1 MSATDGRVAVVTGA
15 SRGAGKGIALAL
27 AETGMT
33 VYVTGRTRKEG
44 HSVDGLPG
52 TIYRTA
58 EDIAARGGTGI
69 PVACDHGDE
78 AEVRALFERIGHEHG
93 RLDILVN
100 NATALS
106 APPETPGQP
115 FWQRSLAEELK
126 PLDVGLRSHFV
137 AAYFAAPLLIHSG
150 GLVVHTSSPGAR
162 TYLPG
167 VHGPVYGAGKAG
179 SDKLAHDM
187 AQEFRPHGVAV
198 VSIWM
203 GVLDSEQLQRGELGA
218 DRMIGTLFPGVESPE
233 LTGRIIK
240 ALADDPAVM
249 ARTGHTYWGSE
260 LASEYGVTD
269 LDGSVPPSY
278 REWLGA
284 PSEFPA
290 VAPTYAAFLE
300 QRASRAQEA
309 HTKVVTRNSP
319 KQSGEPEDTGADR
332 IPLGDHDRIE
342 AIKRLKYRYWRACDA
357 KDPAGIRACFV
368 ETGADIDFG
377 PLGRF
382 DADGLAQVFRDIALS
397 THEGGHR
404 ILDMHHGMMPDIALL
419 TATEAVG
426 SWTLRFTQ
434 LDLRAR
440 TQTLAAIEYDDRY
453 VLENGEW
460 RMSTCHSRTL
470 WSITQPLSAEAAIT
484 DNIG

>member
-1 MSATDGRVAVVTGA
+1 MNETDGRVAVVTGA

-27 AETGMT
+27 AGSGAT
-33 VYVTGRTRKEG
+33 VYVTGRTQEEG
-44 HSVDGLPG
+44 RSADGLPG

-58 EDIAARGGTGI
+58 EEITARGGTGI
-69 PVACDHGDE
+69 PVVCDHGDE
-78 AEVRALFERIGHEHG
+78 TQVRALFERIGHEHG

-106 APPETPGQP
+106 ASPGAPGLP
-115 FWQRSLAEELK
+115 FWQRPLADELK

-137 AAYFAAPLLIHSG
+137 ATYYAAPLLVRGG

-203 GVLDSEQLQRGELGA
+203 GVLDTEQLRRGELGA
-218 DRMIGTLFPGVESPE
+218 DRLVGTLFPGVESPE
-233 LTGRIIK
+233 MTGRVIG

-260 LASEYGVTD
+260 LASEYGITD
-269 LDGSVPPSY
+269 TDGSVPPSY

-284 PSEFPA
+284 PSDFPA
-290 VAPTYAAFLE
+290 VAPTYAAFLAE
-300 QRASRAQEA
+300 RDAR
-309 HTKVVTRNSP
+309 TREDRTTVLRPNGP
-319 KQSGEPEDTGADR
+319 RQPGEPANTGADR
-332 IPLGDHDRIE
+332 IAVSDHDRIM
-342 AIKRLKYRYWRACDA
+342 AIEHLKYRYWRACDA

-382 DADGLAQVFRDIALS
+382 DADGLTQVFQDIALR

-404 ILDMHHGMMPDIALL
+404 ILDMHHGMMPDITLL
-419 TATEAVG
+419 GAAEAVG

-470 WSITQPLSAEAAIT
+470 WSVTQPLPPDATIT